1 MEFDHLAGLLR
12 AGLAPATAI
21 ERLGLRGEE
30 HFELIEFAL
39 ATGAGLTETAE
50 LLSSIGDIEE
60 QTKAEIAQSQQIPQS
75 TKQLMLWLPWVG
87 LGIAELAG
95 LGAVESILSPAGL
108 VLAAAAICLSYL
120 GSRASDRMIKRT
132 KALMGE
138 PDQRAMRLAIVLES
152 GVSLTDALRSCGFSR
167 DDELIRFAI
176 ETGVSLRAL
185 VQVQIRTELLK
196 WRTQCLN
203 LSRAL
208 SVRLM
213 LPLGLTTL
221 PAFLLLTVA
230 PILLGALSK
239 GET

>member
-1 MEFDHLAGLLR
+1 LKFDQLAGLLR
-12 AGLAPATAI
+12 AGLPPSTAI
-21 ERLGLRGEE
+21 DRLGLRGEE
-30 HFELIEFAL
+30 HFELIEFSL

-50 LLSSIGDIEE
+50 LLSSIEDIEE
-60 QTKAEIAQSQQIPQS
+60 QTRSEIAQAQQIPQS

-87 LGIAELAG
+87 LAIAELAG

-108 VLAAAAICLSYL
+108 VLAAAAIGLSYL
-120 GSRASDRMIKRT
+120 GSRTSDRMIKRAT
-132 KALMGE
+132 ALMGK

-152 GVSLTDALRSCGFSR
+152 GVSLKEALQISGLTR

-185 VQVQIRTELLK
+185 IQVQLRTDLLK

-203 LSRAL
+203 LARAL